1 MRFFAIVGLLLGAI
15 ALGVNPGTAG
25 DLTIEDQRVLKDLRK
40 GDMGKLVVHREP
52 RPRIEEG
59 WRDQYGNAISLEDY
73 SGKVVLLNF
82 WATWCPPCRKEM
94 PGIDRLA
101 GELGG
106 EDLAVIPLS
115 MDRFDV
121 ERVVDFFEEI
131 DVQHLGIHQDRSGA
145 TARRAGA
152 LGLPV
157 TLILDRDGREIA
169 RLAGEAEWDGPNA
182 KAILTRV
189 IEMTA
194 PST

>member
-1 MRFFAIVGLLLGAI
+1 
-15 ALGVNPGTAG
+15 
-25 DLTIEDQRVLKDLRK
+25 
-40 GDMGKLVVHREP
+40 
-52 RPRIEEG
+52 
-59 WRDQYGNAISLEDY
+59 
-73 SGKVVLLNF
+73 VLLNF

-101 GELGG
+101 GEMGG
-106 EDLAVIPLS
+106 DDFDVIALS
-115 MDRFDV
+115 TDRFDV
-121 ERVVDFFEEI
+121 ERVIDFFEEI
-131 DVQHLGIHQDRSGA
+131 EVKNLGIHQDRSGA

-157 TLILDRDGREIA
+157 TLILDREGREIA
-169 RLAGEAEWDGPNA
+169 RVAGEAEWDSPRV